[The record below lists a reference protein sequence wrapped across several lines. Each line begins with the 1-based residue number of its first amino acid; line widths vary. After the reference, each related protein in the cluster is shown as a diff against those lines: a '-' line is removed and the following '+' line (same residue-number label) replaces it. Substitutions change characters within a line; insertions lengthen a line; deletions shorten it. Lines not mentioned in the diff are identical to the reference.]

1 MAVTTEP
8 APRDT
13 GPFERPLTPPAPLH
27 PGYYDEQRNSALP
40 PTPHTPFVE
49 RRPLPPTP
57 GLRPY
62 LSLGPR
68 LLLSVFSP
76 ALIPLMFTV
85 AHLVQTRA
93 STAALAA
100 SLKNDVMS
108 ACGGLATGAS
118 ILQSIPRYLAMQTN
132 AELLRAARQ
141 TVMGIGLALMDI
153 ILVIEAVLK
162 FVIDMYRSLL
172 MCVIQLVVQGTLSV
186 LIGAVEAIS
195 KAVTASLDAIR
206 TSIQNDIASFNNIVQ
221 KAVGAVN
228 NVVSVFGTSISIPA
242 VNIPSL
248 AFLQN
253 VTIPTTF
260 EDSLIK
266 LNKSLPTLDE
276 VRTLLDKVIDMP
288 LDKLID
294 EINVTRHEIAAQ
306 INDSIL
312 PTPSLHSLGA
322 GNAAQLQA
330 ELCNNVD
337 TSLIDDTAKALHT
350 LGTTAIAL
358 MILLIILGWCVLAF
372 WEWRRWHCMK
382 QSVEAV
388 ETELATHGST
398 DAWMVVSAVEHPV
411 IYRYGVPVLRR
422 VAPTPRLRANLRW
435 FLSYLAHPTLLSLLC
450 LSVIGLVVLQI
461 QLGALHAIQHHA
473 EKNANATMAKTT
485 GDLVSKLNAMSANA
499 SASYANDANKAIA
512 AIEYRINDELFGHWI
527 NSTAKTLNNTLVA
540 FYSEV
545 ESVLNTTF
553 GGTILYN
560 PINTFVYCI
569 LGNKITN
576 LEKGITW
583 VSNNAHVTFPT
594 VPVDVLQMSN
604 SSMHELV
611 APVTA
616 AAVGSGPGNGD
627 GGALGKLINNF
638 ASAIRVQQIM
648 YGIILAVW
656 AALLLVG
663 LAIVLWHSGIGD
675 RFAARRAARSNG
687 PSGPRPPFRRPPSWP
702 WSRPPLYE
710 QHASSSEMF
719 TESKDVTASHT
730 STDPAPSTRAE
741 TLRQLFAPAQAFLGM
756 SGYVRSASPAPLP
769 PLPPPPL
776 PKLPATPVEEKEG
789 LEPQSFWITRA
800 IGAIG
805 SGRNSVSRGARL
817 GAAMRGGD
825 VEGEPATM
833 TQTRALYPVT
843 RPVGDNAAALSRPAA
858 APTASPHDP
867 FADHH
872 ATSGSG
878 SAFNDARA
886 VPAITVEAARDSLPA
901 ATDPFADAA
910 ARPASNVSNPFAY
923 RRYDDGESVRRA
935 IGDTG
940 DDYGAD
946 VPPSPGLTDRSSMGS
961 AYAPRVESAKAGRT
975 SFVAILT
982 NMQDKRRREAAAR
995 RVTPFMPDAMRTP
1008 TPEVKVAGTP
1018 EPSAVPAM
1026 PGA

>member
-1 MAVTTEP
+1 M
-8 APRDT
+8 
-13 GPFERPLTPPAPLH
+13 
-27 PGYYDEQRNSALP
+27 
-40 PTPHTPFVE
+40 
-49 RRPLPPTP
+49 
-57 GLRPY
+57 
-62 LSLGPR
+62 
-68 LLLSVFSP
+68 
-76 ALIPLMFTV
+76 
-85 AHLVQTRA
+85 
-93 STAALAA
+93 
-100 SLKNDVMS
+100 
-108 ACGGLATGAS
+108 
-118 ILQSIPRYLAMQTN
+118 
-132 AELLRAARQ
+132 
-141 TVMGIGLALMDI
+141 
-153 ILVIEAVLK
+153 
-162 FVIDMYRSLL
+162 
-172 MCVIQLVVQGTLSV
+172 
-186 LIGAVEAIS
+186 
-195 KAVTASLDAIR
+195 
-206 TSIQNDIASFNNIVQ
+206 
-221 KAVGAVN
+221 
-228 NVVSVFGTSISIPA
+228 SVFGTSISIPA

-288 LDKLID
+288 LDKLIG
-294 EINVTRHEIAAQ
+294 EINVTRHEIATQ

-388 ETELATHGST
+388 QTELATHGST
-398 DAWMVVSAVEHPV
+398 DAWMLVSAVEHPV

-422 VAPTPRLRANLRW
+422 VAPTPRLSANLRW
-435 FLSYLAHPTLLSLLC
+435 FMSYLAHPTLLALLC
-450 LSVIGLVVLQI
+450 LSVIGLVVLEI

-473 EKNANATMAKTT
+473 ENNANATMAKTT

-512 AIEYRINDELFGHWI
+512 ALEYRINDELFGHWI

-560 PINTFVYCI
+560 PVNTFVYCI
-569 LGNKITN
+569 LGSKITN

-638 ASAIRVQQIM
+638 AAAIHVQQIM
-648 YGIILAVW
+648 YGIILGVW
-656 AALLLVG
+656 GALLLVG

-675 RFAARRAARSNG
+675 RFAARRAVRNTG
-687 PSGPRPPFRRPPSWP
+687 PSGPKPPFRRPPSWP

-710 QHASSSEMF
+710 RHASSSEMF
-719 TESKDVTASHT
+719 TESKDTSASHT

-756 SGYVRSASPAPLP
+756 SGYVRSASPALP
-769 PLPPPPL
+769 PPPPPL
-776 PKLPATPVEEKEG
+776 PPKRPATPLVDEKEEP
-789 LEPQSFWITRA
+789 EPQSFWITRA

-805 SGRNSVSRGARL
+805 SGRSSLPRGARL
-817 GAAMRGGD
+817 GAAMRAGD
-825 VEGEPATM
+825 LEAAPTI
-833 TQTRALYPVT
+833 TQTRALYPVSRSGVDDAGEPP
-843 RPVGDNAAALSRPAA
+843 RPPATV
-858 APTASPHDP
+858 PSASSQNP
-867 FADHH
+867 FADHN
-872 ATSGSG
+872 AASA
-878 SAFNDARA
+878 SAFNDARG
-886 VPAITVEAARDSLPA
+886 VPAITVEAARDSVA
-901 ATDPFADAA
+901 VSDPFADAT
-910 ARPASNVSNPFAY
+910 RPVSNASNPFAY

-935 IGDTG
+935 IGD
-940 DDYGAD
+940 DDV
-946 VPPSPGLTDRSSMGS
+946 VPPSPGLTDRSSIGS

-1008 TPEVKVAGTP
+1008 TPELKVAGTP
-1018 EPSAVPAM
+1018 EPSVAPAM